1 MHRSAYNIVPDLF
14 TGGAFTAGSAIIQAF
29 QDEGEVSADAM
40 VSGMRGMT
48 VTDTPKGENGYE
60 FQEYNNQARSEMT
73 VAPVEVTPDDQSHW
87 PAAIMPGEPI
97 ETVPADAV
105 TIPADQM
112 SCDLS

>member
-1 MHRSAYNIVPDLF
+1 
-14 TGGAFTAGSAIIQAF
+14 
-29 QDEGEVSADAM
+29 
-40 VSGMRGMT
+40 
-48 VTDTPKGENGYE
+48 
-60 FQEYNNQARSEMT
+60 MT